1 MKKKLMILLIVILAG
16 AGLFGMKKYTD
27 SYTANGNN
35 KAENNL
41 SVDKDKED
49 KEDKEEKKE
58 NQSEITEKIDKD
70 KTEEKDK
77 ADENGEKE
85 EKGEEEAEKKDEEQE
100 QKYNESTDFTL
111 VDLEGNEVS
120 LSDYKG
126 KKVFV
131 NFWATWCGP
140 CRKEMPDV
148 QKIYDEVDSEDLVI
162 LAVNVG
168 ESKEDVKY
176 FIDQGEFSFK
186 VLLDSEME
194 VAAKYGVTA
203 FPTSVL
209 IDENGDPITG
219 VRGMMSYDQM
229 KDFISKEKEE

>member
-1 MKKKLMILLIVILAG
+1 MKKKLIIFLIVILAG
-16 AGLFGMKKYTD
+16 VGLFSMKKYTD
-27 SYTANGNN
+27 LYTANGKN

-49 KEDKEEKKE
+49 KEEK
-58 NQSEITEKIDKD
+58 QSETTGEIDKD

-77 ADENGEKE
+77 VDENGHKE
-85 EKGEEEAEKKDEEQE
+85 EKGEEETKEKDQEQE
-100 QKYNESTDFTL
+100 YNESTDFTL
-111 VDLEGNEVS
+111 VDLEGNEVA

-126 KKVFV
+126 KKVFI

-148 QKIYDEVDSEDLVI
+148 QKISDEASSDELVI

-168 ESKEDVKY
+168 ESKEDVKH

-186 VLLDSEME
+186 VLLDGEME